1 VASLDAGLAA
11 DAGDR
16 ISYWGGS
23 GEEEVSA
30 VTFQSGQ
37 AWITGS
43 STADVGSLAKIGV
56 RDGFIARIDAATGA
70 VGWSRRFTAK
80 DGEAAPSA
88 IAVAQGGAS
97 VLDRLGLPSGTIQ
110 QSGSQSVTAATS
122 ARAGDRFYIK
132 AGDGRPAAV
141 TLEATDTLKTL
152 ASKVSRALGFAG
164 KVEVVKDGQ
173 FERLLITPRNAA
185 TPLQIT
191 AGESGRDLLESL
203 GLNEGR
209 VRKITR
215 DKDGEEVGG
224 KTYGLNL
231 ARDLSV
237 ASKAEIKRTLAELS
251 TARTVIR
258 TAYTDLV
265 SALTPGDDR
274 PKITGTAPA
283 HMQAQLANYQA
294 GLNRLT
300 GGR

>member
-1 VASLDAGLAA
+1 LRPT
-11 DAGDR
+11 AGDR

-23 GEEEVSA
+23 GGGGLGGDLPQRTGLDHGLLHRPTWA
-30 VTFQSGQ
+30 PGQ
-37 AWITGS
+37 
-43 STADVGSLAKIGV
+43 DRAK
-56 RDGFIARIDAATGA
+56 DGFIARIDAATGA

-132 AGDGRPAAV
+132 AGNGRPASV
-141 TLEATDTLKTL
+141 TLEASDTLKTL
-152 ASKVSRALGFAG
+152 AGKVSRALGFAG

-185 TPLQIT
+185 TPLEIT

-209 VRKITR
+209 IRKITR
-215 DKDGEEVGG
+215 DKDGEELGG

-231 ARDLSV
+231 ARDLSI
-237 ASKAEIKRTLAELS
+237 ASKAEIKRTLSELS

-265 SALTPGDDR
+265 AALIPDSR

-283 HMQAQLANYQA
+283 HMQAQLTNYQA